1 MNFFKELTIS
11 SSFPVC
17 YNLLPH
23 YTAEGQKHD
32 LLMNCVEEALADGR
46 IHTFFLSD
54 HPVHPQEVAP
64 LQLAEDILA
73 AGGEPL
79 ISLALTFYDRNA
91 VIEKLL
97 QYCQMGVKQFLFV
110 SGEYP
115 AMPAD
120 KQAKPIFDLDCVQL
134 LMLMDELGFSAGL
147 KKSPETHND
156 SGETTNII
164 KGCVV
169 SPFKSLESE
178 QVWQYEKLK
187 RKIGVGADF
196 VITQLGYDI
205 RKFDELLRFCSLQNI
220 TTPLVANICITNQQT
235 AELVQAKCINGVR
248 MPDRMLHTLA
258 REETEPLKAKGKQ
271 LTRTA
276 KALAVLRGL
285 GYHGTL
291 MGGNSSDFSGIKQVL
306 DEAEGMQSDWQ
317 NFLDELDYSDSSF
330 YYFQKD
336 SEPGLNSNQPST
348 MAPKHFPSPIYS
360 FSYFVDWMVYL
371 PRGPLFKMT
380 GRFCRFCNGRKF
392 WHSSLWLLEFFS
404 KGLLYG
410 CNMCGDCVLYACGFL
425 CYQSGCPKKMV
436 NGPCGGSIN
445 GFCEVFP
452 GKKLCYWIKVY
463 KQMKGVSQHVT
474 FITPPIPPRDTSL
487 NKTSSWINFFLGKDH
502 RKMHFEND

>member
-11 SSFPVC
+11 TSFPVC

-23 YTAEGQKHD
+23 YTAEEQKHD
-32 LLMNCVEEALADGR
+32 SLMNCVEEALDDGR

-54 HPVHPQEVAP
+54 HPRHPQEISS

-91 VIEKLL
+91 VIEKLQ
-97 QYCQMGVKQFLFV
+97 QYCQMGVRQFLFV

-115 AMPAD
+115 AMPD
-120 KQAKPIFDLDCVQL
+120 NKQAKPVFDLDCVQL
-134 LMLMDELGFSAGL
+134 LMLLDELGISAGL
-147 KKSPETHND
+147 KKHPESPNVTDEA
-156 SGETTNII
+156 SNIV
-164 KGCVV
+164 KGCAV

-187 RKIGVGADF
+187 RKIAVGADF

-205 RKFDELLRFCSLQNI
+205 RKFDELVRFCALQNI
-220 TTPLVANICITNQQT
+220 SIPLVANIFITDQHAAQLIQKRN
-235 AELVQAKCINGVR
+235 IPGVK
-248 MPDRMLHTLA
+248 MPDRLLHTLA
-258 REETEPLKAKGKQ
+258 QAENDPQQAKEKQ
-271 LTRTA
+271 FTRTA
-276 KALAVLRGL
+276 QTLAALKGL

-291 MGGNSSDFSGIKQVL
+291 IGGSSSDFSAVKQVL
-306 DEAEGMQSDWQ
+306 DEAEGLQSDWQ
-317 NFLDELDYSDSSF
+317 SFLNDLNYSDSAF

-336 SEPGLNSNQPST
+336 SHLGLNNNQPSPV
-348 MAPKHFPSPIYS
+348 APKHFPFPMYS

-380 GRFCRFCNGRKF
+380 GHFCRFCNGRKF
-392 WHSSLWLLEFFS
+392 WHSSIWLLEFLS
-404 KGLLYG
+404 KGILYG

-425 CYQSGCPKKMV
+425 CYQSGCPKKMA

-445 GFCEVFP
+445 GYCEVFP
-452 GKKLCYWIKVY
+452 DKKICYWVRVY
-463 KQMKGVSQHVT
+463 KHMKGASQHVT
-474 FITPPIPPRDTSL
+474 FIAPPLPARDTAL

-502 RKMHFEND
+502 RKMHFEDD